1 MALRAVRAI
10 PTRSHR
16 RHSSNACRL
25 HSRGRSRPRLRVQ
38 RTEVSAAVEM
48 NDTLLMGMRLTDE
61 GVSAKTFE
69 ARFGTSLDAQFGGKL
84 RALQD
89 RGLVD
94 WTPERARI
102 TPGGRLLAN
111 MVFTEFI

>member
-1 MALRAVRAI
+1 MRAARPSAF
-10 PTRSHR
+10 PASP
-16 RHSSNACRL
+16 AC
-25 HSRGRSRPRLRVQ
+25 VQ

-48 NDTLLMGMRLTDE
+48 SDTMLMGMRLTHE
-61 GVSAKTFE
+61 GISARNFE
-69 ARFGTSLDAQFGGKL
+69 SRFGTSLEAQFGAKL
-84 RALQD
+84 RALQA

-94 WTPERARI
+94 WTGERARI